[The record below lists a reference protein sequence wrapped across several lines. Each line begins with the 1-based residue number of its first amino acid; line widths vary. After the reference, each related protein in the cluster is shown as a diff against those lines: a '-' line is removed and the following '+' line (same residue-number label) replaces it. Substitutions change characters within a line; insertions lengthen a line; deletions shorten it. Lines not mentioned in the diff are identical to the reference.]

1 MPTIETILEWKGT
14 IVLENEPQDPEGKRH
29 YKAILTRNLDDKNSS
44 FDGAWVLKIIRDF
57 DNNNDWSGTP
67 GSWFLDTLLGFDGF
81 GTRSED
87 KVYIDFGMN
96 WYVTGMFKVLKEA
109 EETVY
114 GVNEAKEEPIR
125 YTGKFV
131 PDPNNPTVL
140 YHGGKLAGVESTKYE
155 TIDKK
160 LTDKQYEELQKLQR
174 ERNDLDDQIDMLE
187 DERKQLL
194 QQQRD
199 LSMERE
205 EFDASVQ
212 EQYGFDVLDLLN
224 SGLSDKEKIERLKE
238 KDMMQDER
246 GKMIGNPENLINDY
260 NYYWGKGRTDEDFEE
275 QEEKLQK
282 QITKLA
288 DRLSKIEDKIDKM
301 EYTHKE
307 SKEFKPAD
315 KYGYTW

>member
-1 MPTIETILEWKGT
+1 MPTIETISQWPGT
-14 IVLENEPQDPEGKRH
+14 IVLENEPKDPDGERR
-29 YKAILTRNLDDKNSS
+29 YKAILRRNDDLQTN

-57 DNNNDWSGTP
+57 NKDGDWDGTP
-67 GSWFLDTLLGFDGF
+67 GSWFLDTLLGYDGF
-81 GTRSED
+81 SRKSED
-87 KVYIDFGMN
+87 RVYIDFDSK
-96 WYVTGMFKVLKEA
+96 WYVVGMVPVLKEA
-109 EETVY
+109 EDIVY
-114 GVNEAKEEPIR
+114 GGVNEAKEEPIR

-131 PDPNNPTVL
+131 PDPKNPSYL
-140 YHGGKLAGVESTKYE
+140 YHGGKLAGHETTKYE

-187 DERKQLL
+187 DERKSLI

-199 LSMERE
+199 LAMERE

-224 SGLSDKEKIERLKE
+224 SGLSDAEKIKSMKE

-246 GKMIGNPENLINDY
+246 GKMIGNPENLISEY
-260 NYYWGKGRTDEDFEE
+260 NYYWGKGRTDDDFEE
-275 QEEKLQK
+275 QQEKLK
-282 QITKLA
+282 KEITKLA
-288 DRLSKIEDKIDKM
+288 DKLSKIEDKIDKM

-307 SKEFKPAD
+307 TKEFKPAD
-315 KYGYTW
+315 KWGYTW